1 MLKLPNDKYI
11 PFIGLEYKSYNG
23 DNYMDLLGQGGK
35 YVIYRTDQ
43 PYFLMV
49 NNLYYRLPL
58 LYHWIQNYK

>member
-11 PFIGLEYKSYNG
+11 PFIGLEHKSYNG
-23 DNYMDLLGQGGK
+23 DNYMDLLGRGK

-43 PYFLMV
+43 SYFLIV

-58 LYHWIQNYK
+58 LYH